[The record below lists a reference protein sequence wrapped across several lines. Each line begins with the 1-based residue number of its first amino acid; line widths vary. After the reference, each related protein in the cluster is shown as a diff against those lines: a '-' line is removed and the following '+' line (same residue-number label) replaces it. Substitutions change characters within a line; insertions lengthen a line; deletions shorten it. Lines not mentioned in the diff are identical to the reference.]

1 MAPEQSVCPGPGPGR
16 DWQNHGQK
24 GKVISHYSGL
34 KIENA
39 ITMIFIHV
47 HLHQI
52 RVKNLC

>member
-1 MAPEQSVCPGPGPGR
+1 MAPEQSVRPGPGPGR
-16 DWQNHGQK
+16 DWQNLGQK